1 MRAANRGV
9 VLPLALLALVTIAA
23 LVACAFA
30 SAFVE
35 QRIGRNTLYAVQAA
49 GAVEAGAAAVVGDW
63 EALGLSLLGPG
74 ESTVLPTEGLPGS
87 SAYTPSVHR
96 LNDQLFLLEVEG
108 IRADADAGPLA
119 RRRLGVVLRGA
130 DSAASGVPVVKPL
143 AQRAWISMP
152 Y

>member
-1 MRAANRGV
+1 M
-9 VLPLALLALVTIAA
+9 VLPLALLALVVIAA

-30 SAFVE
+30 SAYVE

-49 GAVEAGAAAVVGDW
+49 GAAEAGAAAVVGTW

-74 ESTVLPTEGLPGS
+74 ESTVLPTEVLPGS
-87 SAYTPSVHR
+87 SAYTPSVRR

-108 IRADADAGPLA
+108 IRADADARSLA
-119 RRRLGVVLRGA
+119 RRRLGSLLRGA
-130 DSAASGVPVVKPL
+130 DSAGAGVPVVRPL